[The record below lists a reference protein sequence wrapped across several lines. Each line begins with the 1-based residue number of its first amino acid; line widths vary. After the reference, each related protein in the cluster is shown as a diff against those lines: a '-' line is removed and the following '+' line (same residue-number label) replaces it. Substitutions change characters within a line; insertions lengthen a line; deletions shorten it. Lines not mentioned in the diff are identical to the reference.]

1 MVNIKHKIYL
11 VDHILRGGFVL
22 KRNLIFLLILMVVP
36 LLPAYAGT
44 ALGLDGKLLS
54 AAGPVAIEGKM
65 MIPVRPVFEE
75 MGYGLSA
82 NLEKGIVLAQKKESR
97 IEIYLWEPK
106 LVANG
111 KEVVIQA
118 VPQLISGKTFLCEQ
132 DLAKLLGLE
141 SSRETATDRVSLFSK
156 PRLTR
161 EDVIR
166 HLMAADR
173 QMMRAEYYNNQE
185 FLARH
190 NVVPSP
196 KIVTKGDL
204 ANLLGRHWSVELIED
219 LWQAGS
225 RDNRYVGFFSEGA
238 MPLHYSKEMAVTE
251 LTEKGA
257 KVEVK
262 LPRWEDESLENL
274 EERIYTFTLDQ
285 AGSLVITDVSAK

>member
-1 MVNIKHKIYL
+1 M
-11 VDHILRGGFVL
+11 L
-22 KRNLIFLLILMVVP
+22 KRVLILLWMIMMVVP
-36 LLPAYAGT
+36 LLPAYAGI

-65 MIPVRPVFEE
+65 MVPVRPVFEE
-75 MGYGLSA
+75 MGYTLSA
-82 NLEKGIVLAQKKESR
+82 NLEEGVVLAQRKESR
-97 IEIYLWEPK
+97 IEIHLWEPK

-111 KEVVIQA
+111 KEAVLQA
-118 VPQLISGKTFLCEQ
+118 PPQLISGKTYLCEQ
-132 DLAKLLGLE
+132 DLAKLLSLE
-141 SSRETATDRVSLFSK
+141 SFRETATDRVSLFSK

-185 FLARH
+185 FLTRH

-204 ANLLGRHWSVELIED
+204 ANLLGRHWSAELIED

-238 MPLHYSKEMAVTE
+238 MPLQYSKEMAVTE

-257 KVEVK
+257 KAEVK

-274 EERIYTFTLDQ
+274 EERIYTLTLDQ
-285 AGSLVITDVSAK
+285 AGSLVITDVSVK